1 MLKVYKLEY
10 KSQVV
15 GYRICFEERYFDV
28 SLEALVDED
37 SETYLVDSYKR
48 VVSKGKGIE
57 VLQML
62 TDKDGLLKT
71 KDEIEGKIKVP
82 IVSIEDTESEEGFED
97 RMWMFTIYDRVIE
110 EIEAKEEESNKQEL
124 NYTDVLKMLKS
135 TIKEYKTVVK
145 CGMWYDED
153 CIKYGDYLYR
163 VAMDI
168 RDNKL
173 NSIEFDLNYDIE
185 KYARASFIKEV
196 EDYDGWYK
204 EIDTNH
210 IAYKSCLE
218 GYDKDRLR
226 IRGNDLYEVRDDSC
240 LVLEDKDWLTYVHT
254 LRIKFKNPMPIT
266 EDNIRKLLLEF
277 S

>member
-10 KSQVV
+10 KSQIV

-48 VVSKGKGIE
+48 VVSKGKDIE

-62 TDKDGLLKT
+62 PDKDGLLKT

-97 RMWMFTIYDRVIE
+97 RMWMFTIYDRVLE

-145 CGMWYDED
+145 CDMWYDED

-163 VAMDI
+163 IDMDI

-173 NSIEFDLNYDIE
+173 NGIEFDLNYGIE